1 MEKNVI
7 VEGSVLFPIY
17 EYREE
22 ITVPGYKIVKLGN
35 KVSNEPYHIFDIK
48 GPISFCSLEEKKE
61 FEDELSIAFE
71 VISPFGC
78 EVFTFDRF
86 NELNLIF
93 NKGTKTKKRER
104 SRPDNSTSE
113 SE

>member
-7 VEGSVLFPIY
+7 VEGQLLYPIY

-22 ITVPGYKIVKLGN
+22 ITVPGYKIVKIGH
-35 KVSNEPYHIFDIK
+35 KGANEPYRIFDIK

-61 FEDELSIAFE
+61 FEDELRIAFE